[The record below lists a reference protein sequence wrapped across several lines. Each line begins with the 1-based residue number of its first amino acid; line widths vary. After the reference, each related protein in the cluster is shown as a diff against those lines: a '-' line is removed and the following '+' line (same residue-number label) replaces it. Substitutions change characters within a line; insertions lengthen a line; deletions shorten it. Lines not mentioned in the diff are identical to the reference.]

1 MVYVCSGGVLGRD
14 MQGLDIKLGGLG
26 SASFSATRSLLRR
39 AWQRRLLSTRVER
52 RNCGATLADG
62 DGPGFDADV
71 I

>member
-1 MVYVCSGGVLGRD
+1 
-14 MQGLDIKLGGLG
+14 MQGSLDIKLGGLR
-26 SASFSATRSLLRR
+26 STSFSATRSLLGR
-39 AWQRRLLSTRVER
+39 AWQRRLLSTRAER